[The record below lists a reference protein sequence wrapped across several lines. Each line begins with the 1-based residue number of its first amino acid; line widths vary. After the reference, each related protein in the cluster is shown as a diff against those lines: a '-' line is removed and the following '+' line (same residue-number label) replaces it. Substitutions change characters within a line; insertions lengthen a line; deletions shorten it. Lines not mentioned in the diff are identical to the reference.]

1 MAFPPDRDLPT
12 GISDLPRSLGNL
24 PFSAVEFAANPEPRC
39 PCVLILD
46 TSASMAGAR
55 IAELQSGLSQ
65 FRDELLADPLARKRV
80 EVTVVTFG
88 GTVRMPQDFATAD
101 AWQVPSLTAEGLTPM
116 GQAIQ
121 TAMSAVEQRKQVY
134 KGNGISYYRPWLFLI
149 TDGEPNDEWQ
159 AAARALRDSEQGKQ
173 VAFFAVGV
181 AEANMDVLRLLSVRT
196 PLQLRGLQFRD
207 MFQWLSSSLK
217 SVSHSGLS
225 EEVAL
230 DNPAGPEGWAKV

>member
-1 MAFPPDRDLPT
+1 MAFPPDRDLP
-12 GISDLPRSLGNL
+12 GNLDLPGKLGSL

-39 PCVLILD
+39 PCVLLLD

-55 IAELQSGLSQ
+55 IAELQQGLAQ
-65 FRDELLADPLARKRV
+65 FRAELLADPLARKRV
-80 EVTVVTFG
+80 EVAVVTFG
-88 GTVRMPQDFATAD
+88 GSVRMPQDFATAD
-101 AWQVPSLTAEGLTPM
+101 AWQLPTLTAEGLTPM
-116 GQAIQ
+116 GQAIA

-159 AAARALRDSEQGKQ
+159 SAARALRDAEQAKQ
-173 VAFFAVGV
+173 SAFFAVGV

-230 DNPAGPEGWAKV
+230 ETPTGPEGWAKV